1 MVSIRDAAIEAIIDK
16 EKELYE
22 TKFQMEEMEMFYK
35 EQIDISSNTIQLL
48 EAKLSSVDS
57 NKSDHSSLFMD
68 KIKQLEV
75 FFLITGT
82 NFL

>member
-1 MVSIRDAAIEAIIDK
+1 
-16 EKELYE
+16 
-22 TKFQMEEMEMFYK
+22 MEEMEMFYK